1 MTVGWLQTRKIRKM
15 TVTEED
21 IQSWY
26 SIPLAQEVRNLLTP
40 ISKDPDFICSALAF
54 CDTEETR
61 KKLLNEIK
69 TKNLTKYGE
78 VINVISEI
86 RKGNI

>member
-1 MTVGWLQTRKIRKM
+1 MTATQDDINSWLT
-15 TVTEED
+15 
-21 IQSWY
+21 
-26 SIPLAQEVRNLLTP
+26 IPLGQEIIDLLTP
-40 ISKDPDFICSALAF
+40 ISKDPDFICSGLAF

-61 KKLLNEIK
+61 RKLINEIK

-78 VINVISEI
+78 VIHAIGEI